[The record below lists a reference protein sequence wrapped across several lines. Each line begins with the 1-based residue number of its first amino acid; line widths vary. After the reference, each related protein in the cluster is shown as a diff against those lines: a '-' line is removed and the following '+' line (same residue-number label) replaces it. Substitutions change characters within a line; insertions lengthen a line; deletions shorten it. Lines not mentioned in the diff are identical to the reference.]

1 VKLVSSR
8 DNPLV
13 KRLRALATSAK
24 ERRKLEQ
31 TIVDGPHLVRA
42 ALDAHW
48 PILELV
54 VSERGLERD
63 EILTLQGE
71 CGEVPITLLPDALF
85 AHVSPV
91 ETPSGMLA
99 VIGVPPEAPLTPR
112 IDTSVLVLDGVQDPG
127 NLGTIL
133 RTAAAAGLA
142 HVVLTKGSVQAWS
155 PKVLRAG
162 MGAHF
167 CLTIHEHADATEV
180 LRAFP
185 GQILATRLD
194 AAAIPLFECDLS
206 DPVAWLFGGE
216 GAGLSAE
223 LAALATA
230 SVMIPMPGAI
240 ESLNVGAAAAICLFE
255 QLRQNRATS
264 RPDR

>member
-1 VKLVSSR
+1 MKLISSR

-13 KRLRALATSAK
+13 KRLRSLASSAR

-71 CGEVPITLLPDALF
+71 CGEVPTTVFPDALF

-91 ETPSGMLA
+91 ETPSGLLA
-99 VIGVPPEAPLTPR
+99 VIGLPLEVPLTR
-112 IDTSVLVLDGVQDPG
+112 RFDTSILVLDGVQDPG

-142 HVVLTKGSVQAWS
+142 HVILTKGSVQAWG

-167 CLTIHEHADATEV
+167 CLSIHEQADATEI
-180 LRAFP
+180 LRTFP

-194 AAAIPLFECDLS
+194 ETATPLFECDLS
-206 DPVAWLFGGE
+206 GPVAWLFGGE

-223 LAALATA
+223 LDALSTA
-230 SVMIPMPGAI
+230 SVMIPMPGGI

-255 QLRQNRATS
+255 QLRQNRFTS

>member
-1 VKLVSSR
+1 MKHVSSR

-13 KRLRALATSAK
+13 KRLRALSTSAR

-31 TIVDGPHLVRA
+31 TLIDGPHLVRA
-42 ALDAHW
+42 ALDTHW
-48 PILELV
+48 PIVELV
-54 VSERGLERD
+54 VSEKGLERD
-63 EILTLQGE
+63 EIRNLHAQ
-71 CGEVPITLLPDALF
+71 CGDLPTTVLPDTVF

-99 VIGVPPEAPLTPR
+99 VIGVPPELALTR
-112 IDTSVLVLDGVQDPG
+112 RFDTSVLVLDGVQDPG

-142 HVVLTKGSVQAWS
+142 HVILTKGSAQAWA

-167 CLTIHEHADATEV
+167 CLDIHEHADATDM

-194 AAAIPLFECDLS
+194 ATAIPLFDCDLS
-206 DPVAWLFGGE
+206 GPVAWLFGGE
-216 GAGLSAE
+216 GAGLSTE
-223 LAALATA
+223 LAALSTA
-230 SVMIPMPGAI
+230 SVMIPMPGGI

-255 QLRQNRATS
+255 QLRQIRLRS
-264 RPDR
+264 D